1 MLPARKFDDYVQP
14 APQPVKPELRV
25 IPGGKDEL
33 KLFTCPNQPG
43 NLRLT
48 KTGCETMFKRAQK
61 ADLETELSLIPCR
74 ECETGSKNANVKIV
88 PRVQRM
94 CVRCERREFGLRLL
108 SDMLCVSCWNRQ
120 SEVLKGRNA
129 RGCAPLKFKPL
140 NIYDYDDDLIVV
152 ARNVDEAGR
161 IVERMTGY
169 FDPETLI
176 DYGQASRSEIATW
189 WSEVKQFGTRNRRP
203 GTYNIK

>member
-48 KTGCETMFKRAQK
+48 KTGCETMFKR
-61 ADLETELSLIPCR
+61 
-74 ECETGSKNANVKIV
+74 NANVKIV